1 MLALFLSVLCSVTI
15 VFIFK
20 YFARF
25 GVDTFQALIV
35 NYVTCVVV
43 GWLASGR
50 PSLAPLL
57 AGGPWLGAAVA
68 LGGLFIGTFY
78 LVALT
83 AQRVGVSAASV
94 ANKMSLILPVLF
106 NLLVLRLSQRPY
118 TFINYAGMALALLA
132 ILLTALPR
140 RTVAPAADSNAP
152 PTTPA
157 AGWWLPVLLFVSSG
171 AGDSLLNF
179 ASSTLLP
186 DAATRTLFP
195 LVTFG
200 TAGAI
205 GLVLLLVRV
214 AQGGQQFASKNL
226 VAGMILGIPNYFSIY
241 FLILALGNFG
251 NDGAFVYPVANV
263 ATILLGAVGA
273 GLLFREQLGL
283 RGRLGLATAVVALM
297 LISYQEIVAV
307 F

>member
-1 MLALFLSVLCSVTI
+1 MLALFLSVFCSVCI

-35 NYVTCVVV
+35 NYGTCVVV

-50 PSLAPLL
+50 PSLAPVL
-57 AGGPWLGAAVA
+57 AGGPWLAAAVA

-94 ANKMSLILPVLF
+94 ANKMSLILPVLL

-140 RTVAPAADSNAP
+140 RAAPAADSAAP
-152 PTTPA
+152 ATPA

-179 ASSTLLP
+179 ASSSLLP

-200 TAGAI
+200 TAGII
-205 GLVLLLVRV
+205 GLLLLLSRGVQ
-214 AQGGQQFASKNL
+214 AGQSFAPKNL
-226 VAGMILGIPNYFSIY
+226 VAGFVLGIPNYFSIY

-273 GLLFREQLGL
+273 GFLFREQLGT
-283 RGRLGLATAVVALM
+283 RGRVGLATAVVALM

>member
-1 MLALFLSVLCSVTI
+1 MLALLLSVLCSVTI

-20 YFARF
+20 YYSRF

-35 NYVTCVVV
+35 NYITCVVV
-43 GWLASGR
+43 GWLASGG
-50 PSLAPLL
+50 PSLEPVR
-57 AGGPWLGAAVA
+57 AGGAWLGAAVA

-118 TFINYAGMALALLA
+118 TLINYAGMALALVA

-140 RTVAPAADSNAP
+140 RPAAAAADAA
-152 PTTPA
+152 TPGA
-157 AGWWLPVLLFVSSG
+157 AWWLPLVLFVSSG

-195 LVTFG
+195 LVTFA

-205 GLVLLLVRV
+205 GLLLLLSRV
-214 AQGGQQFASKNL
+214 AKGGQQFAAKNVL
-226 VAGMILGIPNYFSIY
+226 AGIILGIPNYFSIF
-241 FLILALGNFG
+241 FLIKALGDFG

-273 GLLFREQLGL
+273 AFLFREQLGA
-283 RGRLGLATAVVALM
+283 RGRVGLATAVVALM
-297 LISYQEIVAV
+297 LISYQEIVAA

>member
-1 MLALFLSVLCSVTI
+1 MLALFLSVFCSVTI

-25 GVDTFQALIV
+25 RVDTFQALIV
-35 NYVTCVVV
+35 NYVTCVGV

-50 PSLAPLL
+50 PSLTPLL

-140 RTVAPAADSNAP
+140 RPAARATGSEAPA
-152 PTTPA
+152 TPA

-205 GLVLLLVRV
+205 GLVLLLVRMT
-214 AQGGQQFASKNL
+214 QGGQQFAPKNL
-226 VAGMILGIPNYFSIY
+226 VAGMVLGIPNYFSIY
-241 FLILALGNFG
+241 FLMLALGNFG

-273 GLLFREQLGL
+273 AFLFREQLGT
-283 RGRLGLATAVVALM
+283 RGRVGLATAVVALM

>member
-1 MLALFLSVLCSVTI
+1 MLALFLSVLFSVTI

-20 YFARF
+20 YFSRF

-35 NYVTCVVV
+35 NYITCVVV
-43 GWLASGR
+43 GWLASGA
-50 PSLAPLL
+50 PSLEPLR
-57 AGGPWLGAAVA
+57 AGGAWLVAAVA

-78 LVALT
+78 LVAIT

-140 RTVAPAADSNAP
+140 RSTAAAPDGTAPAAA
-152 PTTPA
+152 
-157 AGWWLPVLLFVSSG
+157 WWLPLLLFVSSG

-195 LVTFG
+195 LVTFA
-200 TAGAI
+200 TAGTI
-205 GLVLLLVRV
+205 GLLILLSRV
-214 AQGGQQFASKNL
+214 AKGGQQFAAKNVL
-226 VAGMILGIPNYFSIY
+226 AGIILGIPNYFSIY
-241 FLILALGNFG
+241 FLIKALGNFG
-251 NDGAFVYPVANV
+251 NDGAFVYPIANV

-273 GLLFREQLGL
+273 AFLFREQLGA
-283 RGRLGLATAVVALM
+283 RGRVGLATAVVALV
-297 LISYQEIVAV
+297 LISYQEIVAA

>member
-1 MLALFLSVLCSVTI
+1 MLALFLSVLFSVTI

-20 YFARF
+20 YFSRF

-43 GWLASGR
+43 GYLASGA
-50 PSLAPLL
+50 PSLAPLH
-57 AGGPWLGAAVA
+57 AGGSWLLAAVA

-118 TFINYAGMALALLA
+118 TFINYAGMVLALLA
-132 ILLTALPR
+132 ILLTAMPR
-140 RTVAPAADSNAP
+140 RSATTSAENAA
-152 PTTPA
+152 PA
-157 AGWWLPVLLFVSSG
+157 AGWWLPILLFVSSG

-195 LVTFG
+195 LVTFA

-205 GLVLLLVRV
+205 GLLILLSRL
-214 AQGGQQFASKNL
+214 AKGGQQFAAKNVL
-226 VAGMILGIPNYFSIY
+226 AGIILGIPNYFSIY

-273 GLLFREQLGL
+273 GFLFREQLGT
-283 RGRLGLATAVVALM
+283 RGRVGLATAIVALM

>member
-1 MLALFLSVLCSVTI
+1 MLALLLSVLFSVTI

-20 YFARF
+20 YFSRF

-35 NYVTCVVV
+35 NYGTCVVV
-43 GWLASGR
+43 GWLASGM
-50 PSLAPLL
+50 PSLAPLR
-57 AGGPWLGAAVA
+57 AGGPWLVAAVA

-140 RTVAPAADSNAP
+140 RSATAEAPEAA
-152 PTTPA
+152 PA
-157 AGWWLPVLLFVSSG
+157 AGWWLPLLLFVSSG

-195 LVTFG
+195 LVTFA

-205 GLVLLLVRV
+205 GGLLMLSRL
-214 AQGGQQFASKNL
+214 AKGGQPFALKNL
-226 VAGMILGIPNYFSIY
+226 LAGIILGIPNYFSIY
-241 FLILALGNFG
+241 FLIKALGNFG

-273 GLLFREQLGL
+273 GFLFREQLGT
-283 RGRLGLATAVVALM
+283 RGRFGLATAVVALM
-297 LISYQEIVAV
+297 LISYQEIVAA

>member
-1 MLALFLSVLCSVTI
+1 MLALLLSVLCSVTI

-20 YFARF
+20 YFSRF

-35 NYVTCVVV
+35 NYITCVVV
-43 GWLASGR
+43 GWLASGA
-50 PSLAPLL
+50 PSLAPVW

-140 RTVAPAADSNAP
+140 RSATDADGAKP
-152 PTTPA
+152 G
-157 AGWWLPVLLFVSSG
+157 AGWWLPLVLFVSSG

-205 GLVLLLVRV
+205 GLLLLLSRV
-214 AQGGQQFASKNL
+214 AKGGQQFAGKNVL
-226 VAGMILGIPNYFSIY
+226 AGIILGIPNYFSIF
-241 FLILALGNFG
+241 FLIKALGNFG

-273 GLLFREQLGL
+273 AFLFREQLGA
-283 RGRLGLATAVVALM
+283 RGRLGLATAIVALM
-297 LISYQEIVAV
+297 LISYQEIVAA

>member
-1 MLALFLSVLCSVTI
+1 MLALFLSVLCSVCI

-35 NYVTCVVV
+35 NYGTCVVV

-57 AGGPWLGAAVA
+57 AGGPWLAAAVA

-140 RTVAPAADSNAP
+140 RASASAEGAAA
-152 PTTPA
+152 TPA

-179 ASSTLLP
+179 ASSSLLP

-200 TAGAI
+200 TAGII
-205 GLVLLLVRV
+205 GLVLLLSR
-214 AQGGQQFASKNL
+214 GMQQPFAAKNL
-226 VAGMILGIPNYFSIY
+226 VAGFILGVPNYFSIY

-273 GLLFREQLGL
+273 GFLFREQLGA
-283 RGRLGLATAVVALM
+283 RGRVGLATAVVALM
-297 LISYQEIVAV
+297 LISYQEIVAA

>member
-1 MLALFLSVLCSVTI
+1 MLALLLSVLFSVTI

-20 YFARF
+20 YFSRF

-43 GWLASGR
+43 GWLASGM
-50 PSLAPLL
+50 PSLEPLR
-57 AGGPWLGAAVA
+57 AGGAWLAAAVA

-140 RTVAPAADSNAP
+140 RSKAATTENAAPAAA
-152 PTTPA
+152 
-157 AGWWLPVLLFVSSG
+157 WWLPLLLFVSSG

-195 LVTFG
+195 LVTFA

-205 GLVLLLVRV
+205 GLLILLSRV
-214 AQGGQQFASKNL
+214 AKGGQQFAAKNV
-226 VAGMILGIPNYFSIY
+226 VAGIILGIPNYFSIY

-263 ATILLGAVGA
+263 ATILLGAIGA
-273 GLLFREQLGL
+273 AFLFREQLGT
-283 RGRLGLATAVVALM
+283 RGRVGLATAVVALL
-297 LISYQEIVAV
+297 LISYQEIAAI